1 LPGVRLPKNS
11 VSSAEI
17 TGSRTTIHE
26 DVMIPEA
33 VVVVASAT
41 T

>member
-1 LPGVRLPKNS
+1 LPKNN

-26 DVMIPEA
+26 EVMIPEA
-33 VVVVASAT
+33 AVVASAT

>member
-1 LPGVRLPKNS
+1 LPKNS
-11 VSSAEI
+11 VSNAEI
-17 TGSRTTIHE
+17 TGSRTTTHE

-33 VVVVASAT
+33 AVVVSAT